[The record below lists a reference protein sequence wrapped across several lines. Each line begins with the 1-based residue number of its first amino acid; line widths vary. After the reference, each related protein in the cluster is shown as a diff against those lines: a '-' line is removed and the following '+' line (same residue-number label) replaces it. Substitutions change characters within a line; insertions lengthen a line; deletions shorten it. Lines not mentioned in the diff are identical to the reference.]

1 MPLAV
6 PMVPYAPLCR
16 PAPTIE
22 VAVVLIL
29 QELVT
34 ILAVAVVVVAILQ
47 RLNVPS
53 VPGFIITGAL
63 IGPNVLGLI
72 ENVHQVEALAE
83 AGIVLLLFGI
93 GLELSLESLRRL
105 WRPIL
110 IGAGYQ

>member
-1 MPLAV
+1 
-6 PMVPYAPLCR
+6 MVPYAPLCR

-29 QELVT
+29 QKLVT

-53 VPGFIITGAL
+53 VAGFIITGAL
-63 IGPNVLGLI
+63 IGPNALGLI